1 MNLPRSRVFW
11 AVALGHLTNDVFIS
25 MGPVLLAFLS
35 VTIMPMT
42 NTQIGLVVSATQLL
56 GAVVQPGFGLVAD
69 RDGGRW
75 LAAGGVLWTVSF
87 LMLALVGAQTGQF
100 WLFAVPFVMRA
111 IGSGAF
117 HPAGAKHSA
126 ESNATRSASS
136 LSYFFLF
143 GQSGLAIG
151 PAVAGFLLDMANP
164 DITGLFAKPFY
175 PVYDGGFL
183 WSGTV
188 SPILFLYVLVLP
200 SFILMLTTLPT
211 RNRYRAANG
220 DSEGSSAQQ
229 ALKIPYRAMTILIVM
244 VVLRSLAQPGSVTF
258 IPVLFQNKG
267 WSPSEYGAITSS
279 FWIASGLAGVFFGN
293 LADHFDRRLV
303 MAGSMLLSA
312 PMFFFLPLVDGPIAF
327 AMAVAAGGLSGGSH
341 SIIVVLAQQLIPA
354 SKGFASGA
362 ILGLIFGTGAI
373 GNALIGIISDAIGL
387 GTTFQLVAAAIVAA
401 SLIALALPAGEFSQ
415 SPTPEAEL
423 EAAT

>member
-56 GAVVQPGFGLVAD
+56 GAVVQPGFGLIAD
-69 RDGGRW
+69 RTGGRW

-126 ESNATRSASS
+126 ESNINRSASS

-151 PAVAGFLLDMANP
+151 PAVAGCLLDMANP
-164 DITGLFAKPFY
+164 DIMGLFAKPFY
-175 PVYDGGFL
+175 PVYDEVFL

-200 SFILMLTTLPT
+200 SFILMLMTLPT
-211 RNRYRAANG
+211 RNHYQASNG
-220 DSEGSSAQQ
+220 DIKSPQQ
-229 ALKIPYRAMTILIVM
+229 TLKIPIRAITILIIM
-244 VVLRSLAQPGSVTF
+244 VILRSLAQPGSVTF

-327 AMAVAAGGLSGGSH
+327 VMAVAAGGLSGGSH

-387 GTTFQLVAAAIVAA
+387 GTTFQLVAAAIVVA
-401 SLIALALPAGEFSQ
+401 SLIALALPAGKQLQ

-423 EAAT
+423 EPAT